1 MLEAL
6 KARILAKSEAER
18 ALEVIE
24 QGTKDRQARLEAD
37 AEVAETQR
45 LEALRAELG
54 ELRGRLQQL
63 ITRQAALLASVQ
75 ERITA
80 LCSLV
85 RELSQINT
93 EGSGLQQQIWR
104 LQQELHEAPLGHG
117 WSTSDWLG
125 QLLQRVQWAAR
136 EGMRR

>member
-80 LCSLV
+80 LCPLV

-93 EGSGLQQQIWR
+93 EGQASSNRFGACSRSYTRHHW
-104 LQQELHEAPLGHG
+104 
-117 WSTSDWLG
+117 
-125 QLLQRVQWAAR
+125 
-136 EGMRR
+136 GMAGVPAIG

>member
-18 ALEVIE
+18 ALEVIK

-63 ITRQAALLASVQ
+63 ITRQAAVLASVQ

-80 LCSLV
+80 LCPLV

-104 LQQELHEAPLGHG
+104 LQQELHEAPSGHG

-125 QLLQRVQWAAR
+125 QLLQRVQ
-136 EGMRR
+136 

>member
-24 QGTKDRQARLEAD
+24 RGTKDRQARLEAD

-54 ELRGRLQQL
+54 EAPGTPAAAHHPAGRA
-63 ITRQAALLASVQ
+63 TRQCARADHSIVPARPGAEPDQ
-75 ERITA
+75 YR
-80 LCSLV
+80 
-85 RELSQINT
+85 
-93 EGSGLQQQIWR
+93 GSGLQQQIWR